1 MSDDINV
8 ERQKWMNDLTIEI
21 KELFSNY
28 NVVLKGLDDIVS
40 FFVSE
45 RDFWSGV
52 ESEVNEKSRNISHD
66 GRISHLAEYFRTCT
80 RQLEQFKVEVNNFA
94 STKDFDGYWSN
105 NVNNFVSQPQSF
117 GRDLVGLYSNS
128 IVGQF
133 IASMYQQNVKIG
145 DGAYKYFRQHGLD
158 ISNHDEHVGFLLAY
172 EFDKHKEA
180 NAEERER
187 SGKLSFESV
196 INSCVQKSHDIK
208 DGFEKQKVAFVEWK
222 EQSINQHAGW
232 QTTIKNEINQFVDLK
247 KKELNDLDTSYREKL
262 KLEAAVT
269 YWGNRATQYRKKG
282 YWWLGGLSA
291 MILSMIIILTAIL
304 YNFPTALHHKLWAG
318 EPEAIKGLIILATII
333 SLGVYLSRV
342 FAKMTFSSFHIE
354 TDAEERE
361 QLTLIY
367 LALVKEGKVSEKELG
382 IILQSLFS
390 RVDTGIL
397 KDDGS
402 PTMPTLGSVA
412 DKIHGRFN

>member
-1 MSDDINV
+1 MSDDIDV
-8 ERQKWMNDLTIEI
+8 EKQKWVNELTLEI

-28 NVVLKGLDDIVS
+28 NVVLKGLNGIVS

-45 RDFWSGV
+45 RDFWFRIG
-52 ESEVNEKSRNISHD
+52 SEVKERSLQIPND
-66 GRISHLAEYFRTCT
+66 GYVFNLGNYYRACVDAINLIET
-80 RQLEQFKVEVNNFA
+80 QLNNFPDK
-94 STKDFDGYWSN
+94 SKFDYGWMN
-105 NVNNFVSQPQSF
+105 IVNQVLRNPQSY
-117 GRDLVGLYSNS
+117 GNNLEAVYSKS
-128 IVGQF
+128 LVGQF
-133 IASMYQQNVKIG
+133 IVDMYQQNVKIG
-145 DGAYKYFRQHGLD
+145 DGAYKYFRKHGLN
-158 ISNHDEHVGFLLAY
+158 INIHDELVGFLLAY

-180 NAEERER
+180 DAEEREKH
-187 SGKLSFESV
+187 GKLSFESV
-196 INSCVQKSHDIK
+196 INACEQKSHDIK
-208 DGFEKQKVAFVEWK
+208 DAFEKQKVEFVEWK
-222 EQSINQHAGW
+222 TKFINQHAGW

-247 KKELNDLDTSYREKL
+247 KKELGDLDAAYREKL

-282 YWWLGGLSA
+282 YWWLRGLSA
-291 MILSMIIILTAIL
+291 IIFSMIIILIAIL
-304 YNFPTALHHKLWAG
+304 YNLPTAFYHKLWAG

-333 SLGVYLSRV
+333 SLMVYLARV

-402 PTMPTLGSVA
+402 PTMPTLGSVV
-412 DKIHGRFN
+412 DKIHGRIN